1 MSLCMKITKK
11 KMITIIHLYLFRF
24 PFLTQRLRTMNH
36 LVKNRFKFLEMYQKL
51 LETQLGATSE
61 ACLIDT
67 FDYIRMSTDDILRM
81 NEHVEDPDYVDHP
94 LDTIAL
100 GVLEARSF
108 LFNYEKS
115 KEKKE
120 GGAKLQ
126 RSQSERR
133 IKKDLGSSPPKKIPT
148 PSNANLPKGP
158 KIEKQKSLPKNS
170 KLSQNKFFQQRYVPP
185 I

>member
-1 MSLCMKITKK
+1 
-11 KMITIIHLYLFRF
+11 
-24 PFLTQRLRTMNH
+24 MNH

-148 PSNANLPKGP
+148 SNANPPKGP

-170 KLSQNKFFQQRYVPP
+170 KLSQNKFFQQRYVHTTYSKN
-185 I
+185 